1 MTAAGV
7 SSAPATFSGAVRES
21 LTNPRNWA
29 DFTLRAA
36 GMLAGSALAGEDLSS
51 EEKALLNAQ
60 TEELRMLQQTNRALF
75 NQRLEQ
81 AQNLIG
87 ESDYFSPEYFGL
99 QRARRTQV
107 AGAKAKAAG
116 LRGLTGE
123 RRESEE
129 RRFDLATARD
139 TGTAYDQGYATGQA
153 GRLQTMQAGLSAMP
167 SSFPARMGEYSNL
180 RSAYGYA
187 SDRARRAQAD
197 IGELFGSFTGGT
209 GSRSSSGGSNR
220 LIGG

>member
-1 MTAAGV
+1 
-7 SSAPATFSGAVRES
+7 
-21 LTNPRNWA
+21 
-29 DFTLRAA
+29 
-36 GMLAGSALAGEDLSS
+36 MLAGSALAGEGLSS

-167 SSFPARMGEYSNL
+167 SSFPSSMGEYSNL

-209 GSRSSSGGSNR
+209 RSMYGGYPYYRSPYQ
-220 LIGG
+220 G